1 MLPAKDQKYYLP
13 LIQINGK
20 QRLQHFIYFSIGFA
34 CMKYEHIGQMIT
46 EKIKEYSFHT
56 ALRFKEG
63 TGWKSLTYNE
73 FGEKIN
79 QLAAALVLAGVK
91 KGDNVGIY
99 SANRYEWAVTDF
111 ACILAGAVS
120 VPIYSTNTK
129 DQARFIIEDAGI
141 KLIFVG
147 NDFQYQNMA
156 DIISAGIPL
165 KVISY
170 DDGIRINHSFAEY
183 FKDFTTDKNPLD
195 VQDEIKKR
203 QDGIRKNDTTTIIYT
218 SGTTGNPKGVMLTHA
233 NLFHQFEAVDTHF
246 NISHKDTSLCFLPL
260 SHVYERMWSYYVY
273 LKGATHTYLEDPK
286 KIIETLQEVRPTAM
300 VSVPRLYEKIYAAVM
315 NRQETASSFKKILF
329 KQALKTGEAFYTRTR
344 KNQPISLGLRLKHR
358 LFDKLV
364 LSKIREVVG
373 GEKNFFSAGGAPLEQ
388 SIEEFFFACGILVCQ
403 GYGLTETSPMITYN
417 TPSCFK
423 FGTVGKP
430 VPNCE
435 VRVSENGEIEVKGP
449 QVMKG
454 YYNNPEKTAEEIRD
468 GWFKTGD
475 VGEFDEDGFLR
486 ITDRIKDLIITSGG
500 KNIAPL
506 HIETLVGKDFFID
519 QIVAIGDRKQFISAL
534 VVPAFEALETWA
546 KKKNILFASREELIR
561 HPEVLRFYRK
571 RIDFH
576 SKKLAQYETIK
587 KFNLLPEPFTVEGE
601 EITPT
606 MKLKRKTI
614 NGKYKHLIDGMY

>member
-1 MLPAKDQKYYLP
+1 
-13 LIQINGK
+13 
-20 QRLQHFIYFSIGFA
+20 
-34 CMKYEHIGQMIT
+34 MKYKHIGQMIT

-63 TGWKSLTYNE
+63 AVWKSLTYTG

-79 QLAAALVLAGVK
+79 RLAAALILSGVK

-111 ACILAGAVS
+111 ACILAGAIS

-129 DQARFIIEDAGI
+129 EQARFIIEDAGI
-141 KLIFVG
+141 KLIFTG
-147 NDFQYQNMA
+147 NEFQYRNMA
-156 DIISAGIPL
+156 AIVSEGRP
-165 KVISY
+165 VRVVSY
-170 DDGIRINHSFAEY
+170 DDSISTDPSFTVY
-183 FKDFTTDKNPLD
+183 FKDFTANIIPPD
-195 VQDEIKKR
+195 VLDEIQKR
-203 QDGIRKNDTTTIIYT
+203 QEAIPKNDTTTIIYT
-218 SGTTGNPKGVMLTHA
+218 SGTTGNPKGVMLTHG
-233 NLFHQFEAVDTHF
+233 NLFHQFEAIDTHF
-246 NISHKDTSLCFLPL
+246 KISHEDISLCFLPL

-273 LKGATHTYLEDPK
+273 LKGAVHTYLEDPK

-300 VSVPRLYEKIYAAVM
+300 VSVPRLYEKIYATIM
-315 NRQETASSFKKILF
+315 NRQETASYFKKILF
-329 KQALKTGEAFYTRTR
+329 RLAIGTGEEFYTRVR
-344 KNQPISLGLRLKHR
+344 KNQPVSLGLKLKHL

-364 LSKIREVVG
+364 LSKIRDVVG

-388 SIEEFFFACGILVCQ
+388 SIEEFFFACGLLICQ

-417 TPSCFK
+417 TPACFK

-435 VRVSENGEIEVKGP
+435 VRIAENGEIEVRGG

-454 YYNNPEKTAEEIRD
+454 YYNNPEKTSEEIRD

-519 QIVAIGDRKQFISAL
+519 QVVAIGDRKQFISAL
-534 VVPAFEALETWA
+534 IVPSFDALETWA
-546 KKKNILFASREELIR
+546 QKKNIPYASREELVQ
-561 HPEVLRFYRK
+561 HPDVIKFYRK

-587 KFNLLPEPFTVEGE
+587 KFTLLPGPFTVEGE

-606 MKLKRKTI
+606 LKLKRKTI
-614 NGKYKHLIDGMY
+614 NGKYKHLIDDMY